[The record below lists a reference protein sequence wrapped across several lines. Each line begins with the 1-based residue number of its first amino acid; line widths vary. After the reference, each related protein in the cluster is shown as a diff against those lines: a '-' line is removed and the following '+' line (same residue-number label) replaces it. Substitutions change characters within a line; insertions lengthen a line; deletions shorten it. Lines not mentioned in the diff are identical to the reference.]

1 MANTASW
8 CTSLPRQLNV
18 TPVRR
23 LAARTARGRNSPHQS
38 SGPLTVILGG
48 YCLEGKSRDTCTQ
61 SLSCDGHTHRPPD
74 AYRQS
79 EPMAAALQLMPYEAH
94 MIANYPAESSMSR
107 IVQATSKRG
116 QIENRLPHQ
125 RRVTLRMFPH
135 RLVGRCNVV

>member
-23 LAARTARGRNSPHQS
+23 LAARTARGRNWPQS

-48 YCLEGKSRDTCTQ
+48 YCLEGKNRDTCTQ
-61 SLSCDGHTHRPPD
+61 SLSCDGHPHRPPD
-74 AYRQS
+74 AYKQS
-79 EPMAAALQLMPYEAH
+79 DTMSAALRLMPYEAC

>member
-1 MANTASW
+1 MPES
-8 CTSLPRQLNV
+8 C
-18 TPVRR
+18 
-23 LAARTARGRNSPHQS
+23 
-38 SGPLTVILGG
+38 
-48 YCLEGKSRDTCTQ
+48 TCTQ